1 MGTKERRERE
11 RHERRQAI
19 LQAARTIAG
28 EEGWQAVT
36 IRRVADSVEYS
47 PPTIYEHFASK
58 DAMLLELMRA
68 GFAALLEAMQH
79 VSANAPSPEA
89 RVLALAQTYWDFAWE
104 HPEMYQVMHGLGGV
118 PFCSD
123 SKMPLPSGALDEAD
137 GVYTFTLDALRDVAA
152 PGMSQGEL
160 ENVVIILWA
169 TLHGLVA
176 LTMADR
182 IDGGCACAA
191 PLVERAV
198 RGVLAAHLKGT
209 SE

>member
-11 RHERRQAI
+11 REERRQAI

-68 GFAALLEAMQH
+68 GFASLLEAMQR
-79 VSANAPSPEA
+79 VSAHAPNPEA
-89 RVLALAQTYWDFAWE
+89 RVLALAQAYWDFAWE

-123 SKMPLPSGALDEAD
+123 SKVPLPEGALAEAD
-137 GVYTFTLDALRDVAA
+137 GVYTFTLDALRDVAP
-152 PGMSQGEL
+152 PGMNEL

-182 IDGGCACAA
+182 IDGGRACAA

-198 RGVLAAHLKGT
+198 RGVLAAHLKGAT
-209 SE
+209 L

>member
-11 RHERRQAI
+11 RHERRRAI

-58 DAMLLELMRA
+58 DAMLIELMRA
-68 GFAALLEAMQH
+68 GFQTLLEAMQAAAA
-79 VSANAPSPEA
+79 SAADPES
-89 RVLALAQTYWDFAWE
+89 RVLALAQAYWHFAWAN
-104 HPEMYQVMHGLGGV
+104 PEMYQVMHGLGGV
-118 PFCSD
+118 PFCTGGNV
-123 SKMPLPSGALDEAD
+123 PLPEGALDEAD
-137 GVYTFTLDALRDVAA
+137 RAFTFTLDALRGVAPTTA
-152 PGMSQGEL
+152 AADL
-160 ENVVIILWA
+160 EAMVLILWA

-176 LTMADR
+176 LTMAGR
-182 IDGGCACAA
+182 IDGGQACAA

-198 RGVLAAHLKGT
+198 RGMLAAHLKGAT
-209 SE
+209 P